1 MKSSKRD
8 KAEGTVDRIA
18 GKILAF
24 IGRLTGN
31 RSHQAKG
38 NAAKGRGAFR
48 TARGKAKGAGGR

>member
-8 KAEGTVDRIA
+8 KAEGAADSIA

-31 RSHQAKG
+31 KEHQAKG

-48 TARGKAKGAGGR
+48 TGKGRAKSAGGR

>member
-8 KAEGTVDRIA
+8 KAEGTIDSIA

-31 RSHQAKG
+31 KEHQAKG
-38 NAAKGRGAFR
+38 HAAKGRGAFR
-48 TARGKAKGAGGR
+48 TTRGRAKRAGGR

>member
-8 KAEGTVDRIA
+8 KAEGTADSIA

-31 RSHQAKG
+31 TSHRAKG

-48 TARGKAKGAGGR
+48 TAKGRTKGAGGR